1 MGIGPARRRPC
12 PWESTMAESPATEAD
27 TVETTTLRITGMT
40 CAGCARTV
48 ETTLQRVPGVQSAS
62 VNLMTQEAVVTH
74 APGTAQDTDLTAAVT
89 AAGYGATVAT
99 DDEPDLLAED
109 LSGAALHDAKRR
121 LWIAWAFAGPL
132 TLLMLLHMTGL
143 WMPPLHLELM
153 VLLPLPVLAVAGS
166 ATFRMAWRS
175 TRAGHPNMDALI
187 ALGTLAAYLTGPLA
201 YFGMPIESFAAIA
214 GMIMAFHLTGRY
226 LEAHARG
233 RASDAIRKL
242 MELGAKSAR
251 VERGG
256 ELVEIPVE
264 ELKRGDVMR
273 IKPGEKIPTDGVV
286 ISGESSVDESMA
298 TGEPIPVEKGPGD
311 SVIGATVNAN
321 GALRVRATKVGK
333 DTFLAQVAKLVRD
346 AQGSK
351 PPIQGFAD
359 ELTSVF
365 VPIVLVIALAT
376 FVLWLTLPEVMQAVG
391 GGIAPYLP
399 WSLPTEGSALSRAIY
414 AAVAVLVISCPC
426 AMGLATPTAIMVG
439 TGLAAARGILFREG
453 AAIQSMRELTVLAFD
468 KTGTLTHGKPEVTE
482 VFAAEGVSTG
492 ALLGWAAA
500 VELLSEHPIAAAVV
514 NKAERSGVH
523 AHEAEGFESLPG
535 KGAVARIAGKPVA
548 VGKAALLT
556 SLGIDTAPVD
566 HTIYRMARE
575 GKTVVLVAHDGV
587 AVGALGLQ
595 DTLKKDSVKVV
606 KLLRRLG
613 IRPVMLTG
621 DHQSTAQIVAEQAGI
636 DDVVADVLPEGKAAA
651 IRELKQSNFGK
662 VGMVGDGI
670 NDAGALATADVG
682 IAMGTGTDIAIDA
695 SDVTLV
701 RGELE
706 LLLTAIL
713 LSHATYRTIVQ
724 NLGWAFGYNLVAIP
738 LAIVG
743 LLHPVVAEIC
753 MALSSLFVVG
763 NSLRLRQF
771 TTERESTRVKNSRRK
786 PVLG

>member
-1 MGIGPARRRPC
+1 
-12 PWESTMAESPATEAD
+12 
-27 TVETTTLRITGMT
+27 
-40 CAGCARTV
+40 
-48 ETTLQRVPGVQSAS
+48 
-62 VNLMTQEAVVTH
+62 
-74 APGTAQDTDLTAAVT
+74 
-89 AAGYGATVAT
+89 
-99 DDEPDLLAED
+99 
-109 LSGAALHDAKRR
+109 
-121 LWIAWAFAGPL
+121 
-132 TLLMLLHMTGL
+132 
-143 WMPPLHLELM
+143 
-153 VLLPLPVLAVAGS
+153 
-166 ATFRMAWRS
+166 
-175 TRAGHPNMDALI
+175 
-187 ALGTLAAYLTGPLA
+187 
-201 YFGMPIESFAAIA
+201 
-214 GMIMAFHLTGRY
+214 
-226 LEAHARG
+226 
-233 RASDAIRKL
+233 
-242 MELGAKSAR
+242 
-251 VERGG
+251 
-256 ELVEIPVE
+256 
-264 ELKRGDVMR
+264 
-273 IKPGEKIPTDGVV
+273 
-286 ISGESSVDESMA
+286 
-298 TGEPIPVEKGPGD
+298 
-311 SVIGATVNAN
+311 VNAN

-376 FVLWLTLPEVMQAVG
+376 FVLWLTLPTVMQAVG
-391 GGIAPYLP
+391 GWIAPYLP
-399 WSLPTEGSALSRAIY
+399 WSLPTDGNTLSQAIY

-439 TGLAAARGILFREG
+439 TGLAAGRGILFREG

-548 VGKAALLT
+548 VGKTALLT
-556 SLGIDTAPVD
+556 ALGIDTAPVD
-566 HTIYRMARE
+566 HAIYRMARE

-595 DTLKKDSVKVV
+595 DTLKRDSVKVV

-621 DHQSTAQIVAEQAGI
+621 DHQATAQIVAEQAGI

-651 IRELKQSNFGK
+651 IKELKQSNFGK

-771 TTERESTRVKNSRRK
+771 TTERESERVKHSRRK